1 MKENYENI
9 TCEIVM
15 FETADNITT
24 STGTI
29 GGYGGST
36 HRIDTVE

>member
-15 FETADNITT
+15 FETKDIIINSNGVISGGGN
-24 STGTI
+24 STGNNNAW
-29 GGYGGST
+29 
-36 HRIDTVE
+36 